1 MTWQT
6 TRTTKDGL
14 DDLIAA
20 IRRRGGTIA
29 SCQRCDEGLLV
40 TWFTL

>member
-6 TRTTKDGL
+6 TRTTTAEL

-29 SCQRCDEGLLV
+29 SCQRCDAGLLV

>member
-6 TRTTKDGL
+6 TETTGDKL
-14 DDLIAA
+14 DAVIAE

-29 SCQRCDEGLLV
+29 GCQKCDGGLLV